1 MPYSPYDVIPF
12 DPEAFRPVGKKL
24 RLFGV
29 GGGGKRPAGQA
40 QSTAARQA
48 LQQAGTAAKKPPAV
62 AAAKQ
67 NSLLTDIRNTT
78 QKNTLLG
85 E

>member
-12 DPEAFRPVGKKL
+12 DPEAFRPIGKKL
-24 RLFGV
+24 RLFG
-29 GGGGKRPAGQA
+29 GGGKQPAGQA
-40 QSTAARQA
+40 QGTPARQA